1 MLEEVVSSPKFL
13 GGCQGAAREGAL
25 QRKGAGGQGW
35 QQGQQ
40 GRGLTDKGAVPR
52 CWDKASRAGPVM
64 VTRVGQKSG
73 ECQTSL

>member
-35 QQGQQ
+35 QQG
-40 GRGLTDKGAVPR
+40 RGLTDKGAVPL
-52 CWDKASRAGPVM
+52 CWNKASTAGPVM